1 MTKPIITK
9 SAIAE
14 LKQYL
19 TKIGIEDDAD
29 FLREGIQLLT
39 QMLMEA
45 EVEQQVGAGKHE
57 RTPERSNYRNGYR
70 ERTWQT
76 RVGEIELAIPKLRKG
91 SYFPSLLEPRRP
103 TEKALLA
110 VVQEAY
116 LKGVSTR
123 KVDALV
129 KALGLTGI
137 DKSRVSRICKELDQA
152 VDQFRSRPLQISY
165 PYVWLDA
172 LYLKVRQNHRI
183 VNLAMVIAIGVDR
196 TGERHLLGFDLGAS
210 EDEDFWLAFLRSLVK
225 RGLKTVQL
233 TISDAHQGL
242 KNAVDQVFS
251 GASWQRCRVH
261 FMRNLLAHIPKRD
274 KSAVADAVRMIFGQP
289 DRYSASVQLQW
300 LVQNLGNHYPEAA
313 KLLSEAE
320 EDILMYKS
328 FPRAHWR
335 RIHSTNPLER
345 LHKEIRRRTK
355 VVGVFPNRASVFRLV
370 GTILKETDD
379 DWRGGRHYFREEGME
394 VLNDWEPTPQD
405 EPTSFLVSVKTD
417 LPVDALSKLHH

>member
-1 MTKPIITK
+1 MTKPIISKT
-9 SAIAE
+9 AITE

-19 TKIGIEDDAD
+19 TKIGMDADAD
-29 FLREGIQLLT
+29 FLRESVQLLS
-39 QMLMEA
+39 QMLMEV

-57 RTPERSNYRNGYR
+57 RTPERNNYRNGYR
-70 ERTWQT
+70 ERTWET
-76 RVGEIELAIPKLRKG
+76 RVGEVELAIPKLRKG

-103 TEKALLA
+103 AEKALLA

-137 DKSRVSRICKELDQA
+137 DKSRVSRICKALDQA
-152 VDQFRSRPLQISY
+152 VDQFRHRRLQESY

-172 LYLKVRQNHRI
+172 MYLKVRQNHRI
-183 VNLAMVIAIGVDR
+183 VSLAMVIAIGVDR

-210 EDEDFWLAFLRSLVK
+210 EDEDFWLAFLRSLVE

-233 TISDAHQGL
+233 AISDAHQGL
-242 KNAVDQVFS
+242 KNAASHVFS
-251 GASWQRCRVH
+251 GVSWQRCRVH

-274 KSAVADAVRMIFGQP
+274 KSAVADAVRMIFDQP

-300 LVQNLGNHYPEAA
+300 LVQNLGSHYPEAA

-355 VVGVFPNRASVFRLV
+355 VVGVFPDRASVFRLV
-370 GTILKETDD
+370 GMILKETDD
-379 DWRGGRHYFREEGME
+379 DWRGGRHYFQQESMDL
-394 VLNDWEPTPQD
+394 LNEWELTPHD
-405 EPTSFLVSVKTD
+405 KPISFLVTTTAD
-417 LPVDALSKLHH
+417 LSSEAQTKLHH

>member
-1 MTKPIITK
+1 MTKPIISK
-9 SAIAE
+9 SAIEE
-14 LKQYL
+14 LKEYL
-19 TKIGIEDDAD
+19 TKIGMDGDAD
-29 FLREGIQLLT
+29 FLRAGVQLLS
-39 QMLMEA
+39 QMLMEV

-76 RVGEIELAIPKLRKG
+76 RVGEVELAIPKLRKG

-103 TEKALLA
+103 AEKALLA

-152 VDQFRSRPLQISY
+152 AEQFRQRPLQESY

-172 LYLKVRQNHRI
+172 MYLKVRQNHRI
-183 VNLAMVIAIGVDR
+183 VSLAMVIAIGVDQ

-210 EDEDFWLAFLRSLVK
+210 EDEDFWLAFLRSLMD

-242 KNAVDQVFS
+242 KKAVSQVFS
-251 GASWQRCRVH
+251 GTSWQRCRVH

-274 KSAVADAVRMIFGQP
+274 KSAVADAVRMIFDQP

-313 KLLSEAE
+313 NLLSEAE
-320 EDILMYKS
+320 EDILMYKT
-328 FPRAHWR
+328 FPKSHWR
-335 RIHSTNPLER
+335 RIHSTNSLER
-345 LHKEIRRRTK
+345 IHKEIRRRTR
-355 VVGVFPNRASVFRLV
+355 VVGVFPDRASVIRLV
-370 GTILKETDD
+370 GTILKEIDD
-379 DWRGGRHYFREEGME
+379 DWRSGWHYFLQESME
-394 VLNDWEPTPQD
+394 ILNEWEPTPYD
-405 EPTSFLVSVKTD
+405 EPTSFLLTTTVD
-417 LPVDALSKLHH
+417 LTSEAQTKLHH

>member
-1 MTKPIITK
+1 MTDPT
-9 SAIAE
+9 IA
-14 LKQYL
+14 LKDYL
-19 TKIGIEDDAD
+19 RNIGAEGDAD
-29 FLREGIQLLT
+29 FLRQSIKMLS
-39 QMLMEA
+39 QMLMEL
-45 EVEQQVGAGKHE
+45 EVEQQIGAAKHE
-57 RTPERSNYRNGYR
+57 RKKGRSTYRNGYR
-70 ERTWQT
+70 GRTWQT
-76 RVGEIELAIPKLRKG
+76 RVGEVELAIPKLRKG

-103 TEKALLA
+103 AEKALLA

-123 KVDALV
+123 KVDALL

-152 VDQFRSRPLQISY
+152 VEQFRHRSLQEDY

-183 VNLAMVIAIGVDR
+183 VSLAMVIAIGLDR

-210 EDEDFWLAFLRSLVK
+210 EDEDFWLAFLRSLVE

-233 TISDAHQGL
+233 AISDAHKGL
-242 KNAVDQVFS
+242 KKAVSQVFS

-274 KSAVADAVRMIFGQP
+274 KSAVADAVRTIFDQP
-289 DRYSASVQLQW
+289 DWYSASVHLEC
-300 LVQNLGNHYPEAA
+300 LVQKLGNHYPEAA
-313 KLLSEAE
+313 KLLAEAE
-320 EDILMYKS
+320 EDILMYKT
-328 FPRAHWR
+328 FPRTHWR

-355 VVGVFPNRASVFRLV
+355 VVGIFPDRASVFRLV
-370 GTILKETDD
+370 GSILKEIDD
-379 DWRGGRHYFREEGME
+379 DWRGGRHYFLQESME
-394 VLNDWEPTPQD
+394 ILNDWEPSTHPTPA
-405 EPTSFLVSVKTD
+405 SFLVTTTAD
-417 LPVDALSKLHH
+417 LTSEAQSNLHH